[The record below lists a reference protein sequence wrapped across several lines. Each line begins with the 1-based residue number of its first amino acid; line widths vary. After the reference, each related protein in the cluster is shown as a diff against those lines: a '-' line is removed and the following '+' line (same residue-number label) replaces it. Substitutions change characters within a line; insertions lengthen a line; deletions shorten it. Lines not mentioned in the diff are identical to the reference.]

1 MHDPRSST
9 ENFIEVKAAWRHRMW
24 VNWASL
30 VLPDLFVYANVANSR
45 LQTVVKVHGSN
56 TLILTL
62 ELTVGAQ
69 LESWRVI
76 CGSESHTSGG
86 TSSEIMALEWPHFLQ
101 S

>member
-1 MHDPRSST
+1 
-9 ENFIEVKAAWRHRMW
+9 MW

-45 LQTVVKVHGSN
+45 LQTVVKVDGSN